1 MGLRVLITNLYV
13 AHGSGSEAVIEL
25 LADGLR
31 RAGHDP
37 MLYAPTLGEQAIRMR
52 RRGHVVVDRIAQLPH
67 RPDILHLQ
75 HATPAAM
82 ALAAFPAVPAIFSCH
97 SAFFEVEAPRPH
109 PQIRRWIAVDDLCRD
124 RCLSRGVPAERL
136 SVILNAVDTERFAQ
150 RAPLPPRPRRALM
163 LTKTTEQQN
172 LVRAVCAEM
181 GIALDELG
189 PGTGRV
195 TDRLEDE
202 LPAYD
207 LVFATARMALEAATV
222 GCAVVVGDGRGFAG
236 LLTGGNLDAWRRLNF
251 GAGLLSRPMTAEALR
266 AAIAGYDPADAAR
279 IAARLRAE
287 ATAEDYAAR
296 HVALYRSATAEAPGL
311 AEEAA
316 RASAAWLE
324 DLLPSA
330 AERPW
335 RDIVREIA
343 GPLPQPMQEMAGEIR
358 RDMSATLAEALPAA
372 IDAATARV
380 LQGPMQHCL
389 VAAVDAAV
397 ATRMEAAV
405 AATSDQ
411 VLRGMPGVRAERAL
425 RGLWRR
431 ILPERVRRPL
441 HRWRRALLRRIG
453 AG

>member
-13 AHGSGSEAVIEL
+13 AQGSGSEAVVEL
-25 LADGLR
+25 LADALR
-31 RAGHDP
+31 RAGHHP
-37 MLYAPTLGEQAIRMR
+37 MLYAPTLGDQAIRMR
-52 RRGHVVVDRIAQLPH
+52 RRGHLVVDRITHLPH

-82 ALAAFPAVPAIFSCH
+82 ALAAFPDVPAVFSCH

-124 RCLSRGVPAERL
+124 RCLSRGVPADRL
-136 SVILNAVDTERFAQ
+136 SVILNAVDTARFAQ

-163 LTKTTEQQN
+163 LTKTVEEHQS
-172 LVRAVCAEM
+172 VRTVCAELD
-181 GIALDELG
+181 IALDELG

-195 TDRLEDE
+195 TDRLEEE

-236 LLTGGNLDAWRRLNF
+236 LLTGANLDAWRRLNF

-266 AAIAGYDPADAAR
+266 EAVAGYDPADAAR
-279 IAARLRAE
+279 ITARLRAE
-287 ATAEDYAAR
+287 ATADDYAAR
-296 HVALYRSATAEAPGL
+296 HVALYRSAMAEAPVP
-311 AEEAA
+311 AEAAA

-335 RDIVREIA
+335 RDIVREIV
-343 GPLPQPMQEMAGEIR
+343 GPLPQPMREMAGEIR
-358 RDMSATLAEALPAA
+358 RDLAATLAETLPTAL
-372 IDAATARV
+372 DAAAAR
-380 LQGPMQHCL
+380 GRPDL
-389 VAAVDAAV
+389 VAAVEAVV
-397 ATRMEAAV
+397 ATRMDAAV
-405 AATSDQ
+405 AATSDR
-411 VLRGMPGVRAERAL
+411 VLHGMPGVRAERAL

>member
-1 MGLRVLITNLYV
+1 MGLRVLVANLYV
-13 AHGSGSEAVIEL
+13 AQRSGSEAVVEL
-25 LADGLR
+25 LADALR
-31 RAGHDP
+31 RAGHYP
-37 MLYAPTLGEQAIRMR
+37 MLYAQALGDQAIRMR
-52 RRGHVVVDRIAQLPH
+52 RRGHLVVDRIAQLPH

-82 ALAAFPAVPAIFSCH
+82 ALAAFPDVPAIFSCH

-109 PQIRRWIAVDDLCRD
+109 PRIRRWIAVDDLCRD
-124 RCLSRGVPAERL
+124 RCLSRGVPAEHL
-136 SVILNAVDTERFAQ
+136 DVILNAVDTGRFAQ

-163 LTKTTEQQN
+163 LTKTVEQRQA
-172 LVRAVCAEM
+172 VRAACAELD
-181 GIALDELG
+181 IALDELG

-195 TDRLEDE
+195 TDRLEEE

-279 IAARLRAE
+279 ITARLRAE
-287 ATAEDYAAR
+287 ATADDYAAR
-296 HVALYRSATAEAPGL
+296 HVALYRSAMADAPAS

-324 DLLPSA
+324 NMLPSA

-335 RDIVREIA
+335 RDIVREIV
-343 GPLPQPMQEMAGEIR
+343 GPLPEPMREMAGEIR
-358 RDMSATLAEALPAA
+358 RDLAATLEETLPTVL
-372 IDAATARV
+372 DAAAAR
-380 LQGPMQHCL
+380 GRPGL
-389 VAAVDAAV
+389 VAALDALV
-397 ATRMEAAV
+397 ATRMDAAV
-405 AATSDQ
+405 AATSDR
-411 VLRGMPGVRAERAL
+411 VLRGMPGVRAERAV

-441 HRWRRALLRRIG
+441 HRWWRALLRRIG